1 MGIHH
6 TQVDESIKK
15 RIQSCKDMI
24 KARTAEAVV
33 EELFHILGFEV
44 HRYGMEN
51 SLPSILHEL
60 GRFRGNK
67 IIDKVRSL
75 PDFIV
80 TRGQLAL
87 EIEVKYR
94 ENGEFTFAELSEK
107 YPSYPHVEVLFI
119 VVSPSDLKCI
129 SYAQLKSGDSTR
141 PGDRYFL
148 GNRPELKEHRTAIE
162 YYRGFVRNLFNEG
175 LRNAPRAEAQPF
187 AGASP

>member
-1 MGIHH
+1 MGLHKH
-6 TQVDESIKK
+6 TPVDESIKK
-15 RIQSCKDMI
+15 KIQSCKNMI
-24 KARTAEAVV
+24 KGRTAEAVV

-51 SLPSILHEL
+51 SLPSLLHEL
-60 GRFRGNK
+60 GKFRGNM

-80 TRGQLAL
+80 TKEQLAL

-119 VVSPSDLKCI
+119 VVSPLDLKCI
-129 SYAQLKSGDSTR
+129 SYAQLKSGNSTR
-141 PGDRYFL
+141 TGDQYFL
-148 GNRPELKEHRTAIE
+148 GSHPDLKEYKTTIE
-162 YYRGFVRNLFNEG
+162 YYRGFVKNLFTEG
-175 LRNAPRAEAQPF
+175 LRNAPRADA
-187 AGASP
+187 

>member
-1 MGIHH
+1 MGIHIH
-6 TQVDESIKK
+6 TPVSDSIKK
-15 RIQSCKDMI
+15 KIQSCKDMI
-24 KARTAEAVV
+24 KGRTAEVV
-33 EELFHILGFEV
+33 IEELFRILGFEV

-60 GRFRGNK
+60 RKFRGNK

-87 EIEVKYR
+87 EIEVKFR
-94 ENGEFTFAELSEK
+94 ESGEFTFAELSEK

-129 SYAQLKSGDSTR
+129 SYAQLKSGDSTKA
-141 PGDRYFL
+141 GDQYFL
-148 GNRPELKEHRTAIE
+148 GNRPEFKEYRSTIE
-162 YYRGFVRNLFNEG
+162 YYRGFVKNLFNEG
-175 LRNAPRAEAQPF
+175 LRNAPRAEA
-187 AGASP
+187 